1 MYQRG
6 VHCIVLLISL
16 WVFWMQKMG
25 LGSISLMHMHNSII
39 KKKRKKKKRGRTL
52 LYEILV
58 NISQCV
64 LYCYFPCVIQAASMF
79 LVASAISFSVDKEI
93 SNNLSILGTL
103 SYVPG
108 TLTSKFKLSF
118 SLP

>member
-1 MYQRG
+1 MVIDDFVIIFSFSFFFFFLLSRIHVGELRKFSWLIQFEKYVSG
-6 VHCIVLLISL
+6 GAHCIVLLISL

-64 LYCYFPCVIQAASMF
+64 LYC
-79 LVASAISFSVDKEI
+79 
-93 SNNLSILGTL
+93 
-103 SYVPG
+103 
-108 TLTSKFKLSF
+108 
-118 SLP
+118 